1 MARIKIDPPKK
12 NIGTV
17 EIPVR
22 ITDVNYGNHVGNDA
36 IVGIIHEA
44 RVSWLKQLNY
54 SELNIE
60 GASIIMSDLAVTY
73 MNESYYG
80 DILTIDLFIGE
91 FSSAGFE
98 IFYSIKTHRGDK
110 ELQIARAKTG
120 IVFFNYETRKIASV
134 PEKFKMKFEL

>member
-1 MARIKIDPPKK
+1 MARIKIDLPKK

-98 IFYSIKTHRGDK
+98 IFYNIKTQRDEK

-134 PEKFKMKFEL
+134 PEKFKIKFQV

>member
-1 MARIKIDPPKK
+1 MARIKIDLPKK

-22 ITDVNYGNHVGNDA
+22 ITDVNYGIHVGNDA

-80 DILTIDLFIGE
+80 DILTIDIFIGE

-98 IFYSIKTHRGDK
+98 IFYNIKTHNLSKNILSFSIPSYGPVLYSYTK
-110 ELQIARAKTG
+110 VSSSN
-120 IVFFNYETRKIASV
+120 IVYV
-134 PEKFKMKFEL
+134 